1 MTIWPPFQVTRWRRY
16 WYLVTAADLL
26 SIPLLVGLVLLFDVD
41 AAWSTLALIWALSAL
56 ALWAAPLRQPRPAI
70 SGLTR
75 GAGTQFPGLPLLSLL
90 FGLGLLVILH
100 QYSQWP
106 LMVLLNVGWALAML
120 LARVLAGQPRQL
132 AIGVFEEQGETAR
145 RTNPY
150 GPTSLAT
157 VQRLDQRLR
166 QHPGPS
172 SGQGAGRGTSRL
184 RYVPVS
190 VGDHPPFGSIDILL
204 FDHEQTSD
212 DYRRLL
218 AHATATGMLIW
229 SRAALEEELSGK
241 VALEQL
247 NVDWLRSS
255 NFETNYAS
263 VKRVLDLTFT
273 VLALPLLLPL
283 LAVVAL
289 LVWVNGRRP
298 VMFWQERVGLGGAPF
313 RIVKFRTMR
322 TDTHAAPAFATDK
335 DPRITPLGAILRK
348 FRLDELPQFW
358 NVLRGEM
365 SIIGPRPEQ
374 WAFAADFEE
383 SIPLYP
389 ARHWVRPGIT
399 GWAQVNQGYAADL
412 GQTVEKL
419 RYDLYYV
426 KRLTFWLD
434 LHIVFKTVYTILT
447 GFGAR

>member
-26 SIPLLVGLVLLFDVD
+26 SLPLLVALVLLLDTE
-41 AAWSTLALIWALSAL
+41 AAWSTLTLIWALSGL
-56 ALWAAPLRQPRPAI
+56 ALWAAPFRQPRPVI
-70 SGLTR
+70 SSLSR
-75 GAGTQFPGLPLLSLL
+75 GTGTQFPSLPVLNLL
-90 FGLGLLVILH
+90 FDLGLLVILH
-100 QYSQWP
+100 ERSQWV
-106 LMVLLNVGWALAML
+106 LMVLLNSGWAFAML
-120 LARVLAGQPRQL
+120 LTRALAGQPRNVS
-132 AIGVFEEQGETAR
+132 IGVFEGQAETAWREGPRYPASPGQPSDQPSER
-145 RTNPY
+145 RADH
-150 GPTSLAT
+150 L
-157 VQRLDQRLR
+157 
-166 QHPGPS
+166 H
-172 SGQGAGRGTSRL
+172 
-184 RYVPVS
+184 YVPIS

-204 FDHEQTSD
+204 FDHDQTSD
-212 DYRRLL
+212 EYRRLL
-218 AHATATGMLIW
+218 AHATATGMPIW
-229 SRAALEEELSGK
+229 SRSALEEELSGK

-247 NVDWLRSS
+247 NIDWLRSS

-273 VLALPLLLPL
+273 LLSLPLLLPL
-283 LAVVAL
+283 LALVAL
-289 LVWVNGRRP
+289 LVWINGRRP
-298 VMFWQERVGLGGAPF
+298 VMFWQERVGLNGVPF
-313 RIVKFRTMR
+313 QIVKFRTMR
-322 TDTHAAPAFATDK
+322 TDTEATPAFATDK

-412 GQTVEKL
+412 VQTIEKL

>member
-1 MTIWPPFQVTRWRRY
+1 MLI
-16 WYLVTAADLL
+16 A
-26 SIPLLVGLVLLFDVD
+26 LVLLFDTES
-41 AAWSTLALIWALSAL
+41 AWSTLTLIWALSGL
-56 ALWAAPLRQPRPAI
+56 ALWVAPFRQPRPVI
-70 SGLTR
+70 SSLTR
-75 GAGTQFPGLPLLSLL
+75 GKGTQFPSLPLLNLL
-90 FGLGLLVILH
+90 FNLGLLVILH
-100 QYSQWP
+100 EGSQWP
-106 LMVLLNVGWALAML
+106 LLVLLNSGWAFAML
-120 LARVLAGQPRQL
+120 LTRALAGQPKNVSV
-132 AIGVFEEQGETAR
+132 GVFEGEGEDAR
-145 RTNPY
+145 RK
-150 GPTSLAT
+150 GPRGPASA
-157 VQRLDQRLR
+157 DQL
-166 QHPGPS
+166 PGQLS
-172 SGQGAGRGTSRL
+172 GRGANHM
-184 RYVPVS
+184 RYVPIS

-204 FDHEQTSD
+204 FDHEETSGE
-212 DYRRLL
+212 YRRLL
-218 AHATATGMLIW
+218 AHATATGMPIW
-229 SRAALEEELSGK
+229 SRSALEEELSGK

-247 NVDWLRSS
+247 NIDWLRSS

-263 VKRVLDLTFT
+263 VKRVLDLTCT
-273 VLALPLLLPL
+273 LLLLPLLLPL

-289 LVWVNGRRP
+289 LVWINGRRP
-298 VMFWQERVGLGGAPF
+298 VMFWQERIGLNGAPF
-313 RIVKFRTMR
+313 QIVKFRTMR
-322 TDTHAAPAFATDK
+322 TDTHAAPAFATDN
-335 DPRITPLGAILRK
+335 DPRITPLGAVLRK

>member
-1 MTIWPPFQVTRWRRY
+1 MTIWPPFQVSRWRRY

-26 SIPLLVGLVLLFDVD
+26 SIPLLVALVLLLD
-41 AAWSTLALIWALSAL
+41 ADSAWSSLTLVWALGAL
-56 ALWAAPLRQPRPAI
+56 ALWVAPLRQPRPAI
-70 SGLTR
+70 SSLGR
-75 GAGTQFPGLPLLSLL
+75 GTGTQVPSLPLLSLL
-90 FGLGLLVILH
+90 FDIGLLAILH
-100 QYSQWP
+100 EVAQWP
-106 LMVLLNVGWALAML
+106 LMVLLNIGWGLAML
-120 LARVLAGQPRQL
+120 VARLLAGQPRQV
-132 AIGVFEEQGETAR
+132 AIGVFEGQGEAAR
-145 RTNPY
+145 RKGPY
-150 GPTSLAT
+150 GQTALPT
-157 VQRLDQRLR
+157 D
-166 QHPGPS
+166 
-172 SGQGAGRGTSRL
+172 QGAGRM

-190 VGDHPPFGSIDILL
+190 VGDHTPFGSVDILL
-204 FDHEQTSD
+204 FDHDQTSD

-241 VALEQL
+241 VALEQM

-263 VKRVLDLTFT
+263 VKRGLDLIFT
-273 VLALPLLLPL
+273 VLLLPLLLPL

-289 LVWVNGRRP
+289 LVWFNGRRP
-298 VMFWQERVGLGGAPF
+298 VLFWQERVGLNGVPF

-322 TDTHAAPAFATDK
+322 TDLYAAPAFAADR

-412 GQTVEKL
+412 GQTIEKL
-419 RYDLYYV
+419 RYDLFYV

-434 LHIVFKTVYTILT
+434 LHIVFKTLYTILT